1 LCGELLKEM
10 CGSGKTTSFA
20 LQGIKG
26 HPGEEGRIT

>member
-1 LCGELLKEM
+1 M